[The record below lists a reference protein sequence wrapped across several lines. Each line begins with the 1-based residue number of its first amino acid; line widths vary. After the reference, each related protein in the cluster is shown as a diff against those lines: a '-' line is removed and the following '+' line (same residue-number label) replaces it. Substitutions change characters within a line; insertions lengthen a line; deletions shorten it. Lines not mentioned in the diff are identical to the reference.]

1 MQHRSHQH
9 HRRNALQ
16 HAATRPP
23 VSRPRRRTRSLARI
37 GLFANANAG
46 SSLQVTP
53 GAGKRPMN
61 PKSEQALVGLFVIVA
76 TAVLIGTVFAIS
88 GALGR
93 STHTYHAYF
102 PFAGGIES
110 GSGVRYSGG
119 PKIGRVDRVRIDPQ
133 NPARIDITFKVQS
146 DLPVKTDSH
155 VKIMSMSPLGDNHL
169 EILPGSAKA
178 AIAPDGS
185 QLTSENYVD
194 FNALTAQINNLAPHA
209 QELIVTLNDR
219 ATELKITVDRVN
231 DLLNVQNRAN
241 LSATLANARG
251 MIEENRPALHSTL
264 HHINSDSEK
273 LEPLWS
279 DFLKTSKEDNKA
291 INHIDSLI
299 GENRADVRQAVAEL
313 RRTLTN
319 MTDLT
324 AHLNQTLDVN
334 SENIDE
340 LLDNFRHVSENLR
353 EFTATIKAR
362 PYTLIRSSNPREH
375 KPGERQ

>member
-1 MQHRSHQH
+1 
-9 HRRNALQ
+9 
-16 HAATRPP
+16 
-23 VSRPRRRTRSLARI
+23 
-37 GLFANANAG
+37 
-46 SSLQVTP
+46 
-53 GAGKRPMN
+53 MN

-169 EILPGSAKA
+169 EILPGGAKA

-209 QELIVTLNDR
+209 QELIVSLNDR
-219 ATELKITVDRVN
+219 ATELKVTVDRVN
-231 DLLNVQNRAN
+231 DLLNAQNRAN

-264 HHINSDSEK
+264 QHINTVSEK
-273 LEPLWS
+273 LEPLLS
-279 DFLKTSKEDNKA
+279 DFRKTSEEANKA
-291 INHIDSLI
+291 IDHIDSLI
-299 GENRADVRQAVAEL
+299 GENRADIHVAVTDL
-313 RRTLTN
+313 RRTLAN

-340 LLDNFRHVSENLR
+340 LLDNFRHVSENLKQ
-353 EFTATIKAR
+353 FTATIKSR
-362 PYTLIRSSNPREH
+362 PYTLIRSSTPREH
-375 KPGERQ
+375 KPGELQ

>member
-1 MQHRSHQH
+1 M
-9 HRRNALQ
+9 
-16 HAATRPP
+16 
-23 VSRPRRRTRSLARI
+23 
-37 GLFANANAG
+37 
-46 SSLQVTP
+46 
-53 GAGKRPMN
+53 K
-61 PKSEQALVGLFVIVA
+61 PKSEQALVGLFVIAA
-76 TAVLIGTVFAIS
+76 TAVLIFIVFAIS
-88 GALGR
+88 GAFGR
-93 STHTYHAYF
+93 STHTYRAYF

-119 PKIGRVDRVRIDPQ
+119 PKIGRVDTVRLDPQ
-133 NPARIDITFKVQS
+133 NPARIEITFKVQS

-155 VKIMSMSPLGDNHL
+155 VKIMSLSPLGDNHL
-169 EILPGSAKA
+169 EILPGTPKA

-185 QLTSENYVD
+185 QLTAENYVD
-194 FNALTAQINNLAPHA
+194 FNALTAQIN
-209 QELIVTLNDR
+209 ELGPRATQLLTTLNDR
-219 ATELKITVDRVN
+219 ATELKVTVDRVN

-264 HHINSDSEK
+264 THINSVSEK
-273 LEPLWS
+273 LEPLLS
-279 DFLKTSKEDNKA
+279 DFRKTSEEANKA
-291 INHIDSLI
+291 IDHIDSLI
-299 GENRADVRQAVAEL
+299 GENRADIRQAVAEL

-340 LLDNFRHVSENLR
+340 LLDNFRHVSENLK
-353 EFTATIKAR
+353 EFTNTIKSR